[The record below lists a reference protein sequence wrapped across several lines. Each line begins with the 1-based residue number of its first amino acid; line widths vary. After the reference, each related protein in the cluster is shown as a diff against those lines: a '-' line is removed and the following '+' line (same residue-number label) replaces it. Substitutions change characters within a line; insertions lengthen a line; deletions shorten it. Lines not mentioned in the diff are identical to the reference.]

1 MSTDD
6 QRAGLHRG
14 LSSRHIQLIAL
25 GGAIGTGLFLGS
37 AGVLR
42 SAGPAMILGYAIAGF
57 IALLIMRQL
66 GEMVVQEPVAGS
78 FGHFATHYWG
88 RFAGFLSGWNYWVM
102 YALVCM
108 AELTAVGKYVQY
120 WWPEIPI
127 WLSAAVFFLLV
138 NGLNLIN
145 VKVFGESEFW
155 LSIVKV
161 GAIIAMILLASYLL
175 ISGTGGPQA
184 SVSNLWAHGGF
195 FPHGVGG
202 MLMAMV
208 FILFAFGGMEMI
220 GLTAAES
227 DNPRRVIP
235 KAINQVVWRI
245 LLFYI
250 GSLTLLL
257 SLYPWNELLASLSGS
272 QDVYSASPFV
282 KIFSLIGNDVAAHVL
297 NFVILTAAL
306 SVYNCGAYGMSRML
320 FGLAEQGN
328 APKVFLKTNR
338 RGIPVPAVL
347 ASAAITG
354 LCLITNYLLPGR
366 AFELMMTLAVAAL
379 LINWVMITLTHWRFR
394 RAKQSAG
401 EALYFKALWYPYGN
415 LLCLAFMAGILII
428 MLMIPGIRVSVFLIP
443 AWIVLLWCAYR
454 LKKPAAARFET
465 LSTSSQES

>member
-6 QRAGLHRG
+6 QQAGLRRG
-14 LSSRHIQLIAL
+14 LSNRHIQLIAL

-37 AGVLR
+37 AGVLK

-57 IALLIMRQL
+57 IAFLIMRQL

-78 FGHFATHYWG
+78 FGYFASHYWG
-88 RFAGFLSGWNYWVM
+88 RFAGFLSGWNYWIM

-108 AELTAVGKYVQY
+108 AELTAVGKYVQF

-127 WLSAAVFFLLV
+127 WVSAAVFFVLV
-138 NGLNLIN
+138 NGINLVN

-175 ISGTGGPQA
+175 VSGAGGPQA
-184 SVSNLWAHGGF
+184 SVSNLWSQGGF

-257 SLYPWNELLASLSGS
+257 SLYPWNELVASLDGA

-282 KIFSLIGNDVAAHVL
+282 KIFSLIGNDVAAHTL

-328 APKVFLKTNR
+328 APKVFLRVNR
-338 RGIPVPAVL
+338 RGVPVPAVL
-347 ASAAITG
+347 ASAGITA
-354 LCLITNYLLPGR
+354 LCLLINYLLPGS

-394 RAKQSAG
+394 RAKQEQG
-401 EALYFKALWYPYGN
+401 EVLHFKAIWYPFGN
-415 LLCLAFMAGILII
+415 ILCLAFMLAIVVS
-428 MLMIPGIRVSVFLIP
+428 MLMISGIRVSVLMIP
-443 AWIVLLWCAYR
+443 VWVVLLWCAYR
-454 LKKPAAARFET
+454 LKKPAVARFET
-465 LSTSSQES
+465 LSPSSQES